1 MQRKTK
7 KRIILIFGFAAT
19 AVFAGIFFE
28 NVSNYLGTD
37 KFWGWIMFQMSGVF
51 LVGIIPICISI
62 LMHSKD
68 IKLENERRAKVLKA
82 LSIIII
88 LISVFILTIGPLVL
102 SEILISIK

>member
-37 KFWGWIMFQMSGVF
+37 KFWGW
-51 LVGIIPICISI
+51 
-62 LMHSKD
+62 
-68 IKLENERRAKVLKA
+68 
-82 LSIIII
+82 
-88 LISVFILTIGPLVL
+88 
-102 SEILISIK
+102 